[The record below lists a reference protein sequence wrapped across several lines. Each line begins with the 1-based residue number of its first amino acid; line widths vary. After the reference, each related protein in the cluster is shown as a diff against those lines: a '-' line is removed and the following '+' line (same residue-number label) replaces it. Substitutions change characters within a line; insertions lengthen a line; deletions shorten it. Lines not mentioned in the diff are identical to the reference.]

1 MVSDMNRFFWK
12 YLLPLLLLAAGCEK
26 TVVEMSDGGTA
37 DLVLNLALDGKPAE
51 LALTKAS
58 APEILEDEGLRTL
71 RIIVSQG
78 TPGQD
83 DFKIIYNEKFTAD
96 NGSSASSPV
105 LQYGTVTIPDV
116 PVGQA
121 GIYCIGNEESLGK
134 TYNNETITSEL
145 KSSPKLVRVDS
156 ENEYFPQ
163 TEAGIQPYGL
173 PMSGHRT
180 AVNVREGMG
189 AVSIEMKRLAV
200 KLNLIMENSTSSTLT
215 LEGVSYGSF
224 SGDRLYVFP
233 TQNLDVPSV
242 INYSD
247 FAFGTAVPGGE
258 SIAIKVGPLGSDGS
272 EDIYRAYIYPTYAF
286 RGVTGEN
293 PYTVSLNVRN
303 EAGTVLTNLQD
314 PRTFGEG
321 HTFFR
326 ANTQVNIRARIT
338 SETDVSIRF
347 DVMDWDEYPIDV
359 PDFE

>member
-1 MVSDMNRFFWK
+1 MVRDMDRFFWK
-12 YLLPLLLLAAGCEK
+12 YMLPLLLLAAGCAK
-26 TVVEMSDGGTA
+26 TAVETGDGGTA
-37 DLVLNLALDGKPAE
+37 DLVLNLGLDGKPAE

-58 APEILEDEGLRTL
+58 DPEILESEGLRTL

-134 TYNNETITSEL
+134 TYGNETITSEL

-200 KLNLIMENSTSSTLT
+200 KLNLIMENATSSTLT
-215 LEGVSYGSF
+215 LEGVSYGRF

-233 TQNLDVPSV
+233 TENLDVPSI
-242 INYSD
+242 INYNK

-272 EDIYRAYIYPTYAF
+272 EGIYRAYIYPTYAF

-347 DVMDWDEYPIDV
+347 DVMAWDEYNIDV